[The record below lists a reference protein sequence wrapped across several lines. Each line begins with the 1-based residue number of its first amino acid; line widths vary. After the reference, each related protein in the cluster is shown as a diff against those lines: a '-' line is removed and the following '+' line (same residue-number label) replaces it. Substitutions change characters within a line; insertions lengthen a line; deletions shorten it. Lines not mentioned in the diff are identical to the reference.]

1 MTHLIQNV
9 SRVGRPSLRSRVAAA
24 VVAGAALL
32 ALTSGVARAGDTT
45 VSFPVTAS
53 TSLIAA
59 NYVGYGALK
68 VSTTCNRLTHRASV
82 WVGVQAPPLLSDG
95 IWFEASV
102 YVKNHANPSWTG
114 SLYLAH
120 VQTRVFPS
128 SISNGVQINGYTE
141 VIRSTYFYGAAGG
154 AYDVGVSYRYARP
167 GGQWTPSYSIQQT
180 TYNIVVNSWG
190 NQLDASTCWL

>member
-1 MTHLIQNV
+1 
-9 SRVGRPSLRSRVAAA
+9 
-24 VVAGAALL
+24 
-32 ALTSGVARAGDTT
+32 
-45 VSFPVTAS
+45 
-53 TSLIAA
+53 
-59 NYVGYGALK
+59 
-68 VSTTCNRLTHRASV
+68 
-82 WVGVQAPPLLSDG
+82 
-95 IWFEASV
+95 
-102 YVKNHANPSWTG
+102 
-114 SLYLAH
+114 